1 MTLCNTIASQ
11 QRCKAK
17 LTMSSPATQT
27 LIQAN
32 PIAPQVQ
39 LIGQQQTPVIVIDNF
54 AGDIT
59 QLIDIAINDDQ
70 FNQDKSSFY
79 PGQRT
84 ALPRQYI
91 IDVLDAVFQLIYDV
105 YRIPTTRRLKPQQGV
120 FSLIDTQ
127 AKDLVPLQ
135 CLPHFDTPNPYYF
148 AILHYLN
155 DGPHGDTGFF
165 RHNASGFERITNDN
179 IDQYFTQ
186 AQPFVD
192 QIIQSNPRYCVAS
205 NDHFCLYHQVEY
217 RPNRV
222 VIYPGNLLHST
233 LVNPDTDIDANPQ
246 TGRLTA
252 NIFIDF
258 Q

>member
-1 MTLCNTIASQ
+1 MPTPQTIKSII
-11 QRCKAK
+11 KVNHIVPK
-17 LTMSSPATQT
+17 
-27 LIQAN
+27 
-32 PIAPQVQ
+32 VQ
-39 LIGQQQTPVIVIDNF
+39 LIGQQRTPVIVIDNF
-54 AGDIT
+54 ADDIN
-59 QLIDIAINDDQ
+59 QLIDIAINSSE
-70 FNQDKSSFY
+70 FNQDKNSFY

-91 IDVLDAVFQLIYDV
+91 IDVINAVFQMIYDV
-105 YRIPTTRRLKPQQGV
+105 YRIPTTRRLKPQQCV

-127 AKDLVPLQ
+127 PQALVPLQ
-135 CLPHFDTPNPYYF
+135 CMPHFDTPNPYYF

-155 DGPHGDTGFF
+155 DAPHGNTGFF
-165 RHNASGFERITNDN
+165 RHKSSGFERINNHN
-179 IDQYFTQ
+179 IEQYFAK

-192 QIIQSNPRYCVAS
+192 YITQSNPGYCVAS
-205 NDHFCLYHQVEY
+205 NDHYDLYHQVEY
-217 RPNRV
+217 KPNRL

-233 LVNPDTDIDANPQ
+233 LVDPKTDIDANPQ

>member
-1 MTLCNTIASQ
+1 
-11 QRCKAK
+11 
-17 LTMSSPATQT
+17 MSSQSATQ
-27 LIQAN
+27 
-32 PIAPQVQ
+32 PIVQVNHISPQVQ
-39 LIGQQQTPVIVIDNF
+39 LIGQQQTPVIVLDNF
-54 AGDIT
+54 AGDISE
-59 QLIDIAINDDQ
+59 LIDIAINDSQ

-127 AKDLVPLQ
+127 EKDLIPLQ

-165 RHNASGFERITNDN
+165 KHNTSGFERINNDN
-179 IDQYFTQ
+179 IDSYFSQ

-192 QIIQSNPRYCVAS
+192 QITQSSPRYCVAS
-205 NDHFCLYHQVEY
+205 NEHYSLYHQVEY

-233 LVNPDTDIDANPQ
+233 LVNPDKDIDANPK

-252 NIFIDF
+252 NLFIDF
-258 Q
+258 QSTSAQ

>member
-1 MTLCNTIASQ
+1 MTLCNTIANQ

-17 LTMSSPATQT
+17 LTMSLQATQP
-27 LIQAN
+27 LIQVN
-32 PIAPQVQ
+32 QIVPKVQ
-39 LIGQQQTPVIVIDNF
+39 LIGQQQTPVIIIDNF
-54 AGDIT
+54 AGDVSE
-59 QLIDIAINDDQ
+59 LIEIAINDSQ
-70 FNQDKSSFY
+70 FIRDKSSFY

-91 IDVLDAVFQLIYDV
+91 IDVLNAVFQLIYDV
-105 YRIPTTRRLKPQQGV
+105 YRIPTTRRLKPQQCV

-127 AKDLVPLQ
+127 EKDLVPLQ

-155 DGPHGDTGFF
+155 DGPHGNTGFF
-165 RHNASGFERITNDN
+165 RHNSSGFERINHDN
-179 IDQYFTQ
+179 IDLYFTKAQ
-186 AQPFVD
+186 AFVD
-192 QIIQSNPRYCVAS
+192 HITQTSPRYCVAS
-205 NDHFCLYHQVEY
+205 NQHYTLFHQVEY

-233 LVNPDTDIDANPQ
+233 LVNPKTDIDANPQ